1 VLNRARENRS
11 QIVFTVA
18 RGRDAIFWQ
27 TARTARKA
35 RPNVR
40 TPTARAAGIPRLTVL
55 VDTQEKYPYR
65 FARQQVDVVRTRL
78 PVGDYAVDV
87 GGAVAAVERKSL
99 PDLLTALSTGRL
111 GYALADLAALP
122 RAAVMVEDRYARLL
136 DAEHVRAA
144 MAADAL
150 AEAQVRWPAVP
161 IVFCDTRPL
170 AEEWTYRWLAAATT
184 ELTAAA
190 ETLDLEDSLTP
201 AGAVPAPEPSV
212 AAIRAWAL
220 ARGLQVADRGR
231 LPAHIRDAYER
242 SHPGP
247 LRAGTSPGA
256 G

>member
-1 VLNRARENRS
+1 MLNRARENRS